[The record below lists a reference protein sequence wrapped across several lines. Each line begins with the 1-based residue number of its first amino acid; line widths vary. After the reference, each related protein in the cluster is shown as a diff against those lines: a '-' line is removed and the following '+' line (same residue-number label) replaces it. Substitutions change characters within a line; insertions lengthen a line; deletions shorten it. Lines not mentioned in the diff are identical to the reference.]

1 MNSQIK
7 IGDNPQNIDASS
19 ILELESTT
27 RAFVINRVTTVQMN
41 AIVPIEG
48 AMVYN
53 TDIQC
58 LHYYDGQN
66 WLNVCE
72 AL

>member
-1 MNSQIK
+1 MHLFKSPLCLLFFCGFISYTQIK
-7 IGDNPQNIDASS
+7 IGDNPQNIDPSS

-27 RAFVINRVTTVQMN
+27 RAFVINRVTTGQMN

-53 TDIQC
+53 T
-58 LHYYDGQN
+58 
-66 WLNVCE
+66 
-72 AL
+72 